1 MHPKHKESFSYM
13 VEYLIEQ
20 AAAEGRTLSI
30 NEIANTMGIS
40 IDRFNELL
48 HEKFVDLAFINQLR
62 QKYFRYFGNRKF
74 TEFSESIEI
83 EDE

>member
-1 MHPKHKESFSYM
+1 M